1 MGTRSNIIA
10 QMSDGTWASIYCHWD
25 GYVSHNGEILQNH
38 YDSQDKVEQLIA
50 LGDLSSLAPE
60 IGEKHPFE
68 QATNKE
74 YDNWCC
80 AYGRDRNETD
90 CQAQTGVSFYDVLN
104 SQEYVYVWFE
114 NKWWI
119 MNRDNTK
126 CVLLAS
132 IIENEDEDENFQYS
146 DLPWR
151 K

>member
-1 MGTRSNIIA
+1 MIYAWRSVFA
-10 QMSDGTWASIYCHWD
+10 CP
-25 GYVSHNGEILQNH
+25 
-38 YDSQDKVEQLIA
+38 
-50 LGDLSSLAPE
+50 GDWK
-60 IGEKHPFE
+60 KHPFG
-68 QATNKE
+68 QATNR
-74 YDNWCC
+74 NMIIGV
-80 AYGRDRNETD
+80 ARMGRQKRKLIVKHK
-90 CQAQTGVSFYDVLN
+90 TGVSFMMFLN